1 MPKFRGVIGFIETVE
16 KEPGIHV
23 EESTE
28 RRYSCDLLRNN
39 RRLESSGNINDNIN
53 ISNEISILADAY
65 AFRHFH
71 AMRYIE
77 FEGAKW
83 KVSSVD
89 ATKRP
94 RLVLTLGGLYNE

>member
-1 MPKFRGVIGFIETVE
+1 MGKFKGVVGFAEMVE
-16 KEPGIHV
+16 KTPGIYA
-23 EESTE
+23 EKIIK
-28 RRYSCDLLRNN
+28 RKYSGDFLRNN
-39 RRLESSGNINDNIN
+39 RRLEPSGNINDNIN
-53 ISNEISILADAY
+53 IANEISILGDAY
-65 AFRHFH
+65 AFHHFH

-83 KVSSVD
+83 KVATVD

>member
-1 MPKFRGVIGFIETVE
+1 MAKFKGVVGFAETVE
-16 KEPGIHV
+16 KTPGVHV
-23 EESTE
+23 EEITP
-28 RRYSCDLLRNN
+28 RTYSGDIHRNN

-65 AFRHFH
+65 AFHHFH
-71 AMRYIE
+71 AIRYLE

-83 KVSSVD
+83 KVASVD

-94 RLVLTLGGLYNE
+94 RLVLTLGGLYNG

>member
-1 MPKFRGVIGFIETVE
+1 MPKFKGVVGFAETVE

-23 EESTE
+23 EKIIE
-28 RRYSCDLLRNN
+28 RRYSGDLLRNN
-39 RRLESSGNINDNIN
+39 RRLEPSGNINDNIN
-53 ISNEISILADAY
+53 ISNEISILGDAY
-65 AFRHFH
+65 AFHHFY

-83 KVSSVD
+83 KVTTVD

>member
-1 MPKFRGVIGFIETVE
+1 MAKFRGYVGFNTTVE

-23 EESTE
+23 EEITK
-28 RRYSCDLLRNN
+28 RRYSGDLHRNN

-71 AMRYIE
+71 AIRYVE
-77 FEGAKW
+77 FEDAKW
-83 KVSSVD
+83 KVATVD
-89 ATKRP
+89 ASKRP

>member
-1 MPKFRGVIGFIETVE
+1 MAKFRGIVGFATTVE

-23 EESTE
+23 EKIIE
-28 RRYSCDLLRNN
+28 RRYSGDLLCNN
-39 RRLESSGNINDNIN
+39 RRLESSGSINDNIN
-53 ISNEISILADAY
+53 ISNEISILADDY
-65 AFRHFH
+65 AFHHFH
-71 AMRYIE
+71 AMRYVE

-83 KVSSVD
+83 KVATVD

>member
-1 MPKFRGVIGFIETVE
+1 MAKFRGTVGFAVNVE

-23 EESTE
+23 EEITE
-28 RRYSCDLLRNN
+28 RSYRGDLLLNN
-39 RRLESSGNINDNIN
+39 RRLEPSGNINDNIN
-53 ISNEISILADAY
+53 ISNQISILGDEY
-65 AFRHFH
+65 AFHHFH

-83 KVSSVD
+83 KVSTVD

-94 RLVLTLGGLYNE
+94 RLVVTLGGLYNG

>member
-1 MPKFRGVIGFIETVE
+1 MAKFRGVVGFAETVE
-16 KEPGIHV
+16 TAPGVYDEKIIQK
-23 EESTE
+23 
-28 RRYSCDLLRNN
+28 RYSGDLHRNI

-65 AFRHFH
+65 AFHHFH
-71 AMRYIE
+71 AMRYVE

-94 RLVLTLGGLYNE
+94 RLVLTLGGLYNG